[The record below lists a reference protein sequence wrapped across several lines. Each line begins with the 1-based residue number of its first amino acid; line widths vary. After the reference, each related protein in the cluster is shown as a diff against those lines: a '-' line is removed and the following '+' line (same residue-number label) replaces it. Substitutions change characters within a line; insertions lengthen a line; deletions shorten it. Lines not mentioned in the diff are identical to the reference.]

1 MKPEPGKKREQQ
13 SAQVRRQIIDSAR
26 QLFLQQGFDA
36 TTMRQIGEAASVT
49 TGSLYHF
56 FEHKDAIFLE
66 IVREVF
72 AVADTLARQTLHND
86 PDPYLNLML
95 ELGVQLK
102 TAFSNDAIAG
112 LYLAAHHSPTVTGF
126 ILDSATARNRQLFG
140 QLNLDDAE
148 LRVRTLLLKGCLT
161 SLIEERVYRGQ
172 ADLRRCLDTLL
183 TQSCRLFELAE
194 PRIAEQVSRTLQLLD
209 PGKAPP

>member
-1 MKPEPGKKREQQ
+1 MKPEPRKKRAQQ
-13 SAQVRRQIIDSAR
+13 SAQVRQQIIDSAR

-36 TTMRQIGEAASVT
+36 TTMRQIGQAASVT

-72 AVADTLARQTLHND
+72 AVADSLARQALHDD

-102 TAFSNDAIAG
+102 TACSNDAIAG
-112 LYLAAHHSPTVTGF
+112 LYLAAHHSATVTAF
-126 ILDSATARNRQLFG
+126 ILETATARNRQLFG
-140 QLNLDDAE
+140 QQLPGNDTDWHL
-148 LRVRTLLLKGCLT
+148 RTLLVKGCLT
-161 SLIEERVYRGQ
+161 ALIEQRVDTGHLPLEPALRHLLPLTCHLFGLEESRIDTPLSQ
-172 ADLRRCLDTLL
+172 ALQRLL
-183 TQSCRLFELAE
+183 
-194 PRIAEQVSRTLQLLD
+194 
-209 PGKAPP
+209 G

>member
-36 TTMRQIGEAASVT
+36 TTMRQIGQAAHVT

-112 LYLAAHHSPTVTGF
+112 LYLAAHHSATVTGF
-126 ILDSATARNRQLFG
+126 ILETATARNRQLFG
-140 QLNLDDAE
+140 QLNLDEAD
-148 LRVRTLLLKGCLT
+148 LHLRTLLIKGCLT
-161 SLIEERVYRGQ
+161 ALIEQRVHSR
-172 ADLRRCLDTLL
+172 DVSLELSLRHLL
-183 TQSCRLFELAE
+183 PLACHLFGL
-194 PRIAEQVSRTLQLLD
+194 PDEQIGGRVARALEKLLD
-209 PGKAPP
+209 